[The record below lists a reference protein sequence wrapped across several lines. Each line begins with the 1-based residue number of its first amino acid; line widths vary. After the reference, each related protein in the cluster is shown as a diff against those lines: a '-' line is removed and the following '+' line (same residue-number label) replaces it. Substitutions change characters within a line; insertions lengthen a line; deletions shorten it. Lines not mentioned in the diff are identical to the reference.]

1 VKSYR
6 LGDFVRFHSIESLE
20 FPKESIANEYFTK
33 SCFPKNK
40 KRRRPVRVDF
50 KTLAEIVDSK
60 NFPTID
66 ELAIHLRLGDQYG
79 KRIKIEDYINIIV
92 NNIDI
97 IKTKKCKVYCK
108 NHRPIPRSVAE
119 TDNYLYKLI
128 SEIKNLGFSVASPT
142 SFNDKKIG
150 NPWEL
155 VDQDFIELAN
165 SKYLIAGRRG
175 FGWLS
180 ACMNKN
186 QVFWDA
192 YKMQNN
198 IPDLIWDPANLKK
211 PNDRNSAYHITHLE
225 GFIFQKKHQF
235 EWKQY

>member
-6 LGDFVRFHSIESLE
+6 LGDFVRFHSIESLK

-50 KTLAEIVDSK
+50 KTLAEIVDNK

-108 NHRPIPRSVAE
+108 NHRPVPRSVAK
-119 TDNYLYKLI
+119 TDNYLHKLI
-128 SEIKNLGFSVASPT
+128 SEIKNLGFSVVSPT
-142 SFNDKKIG
+142 PFNDKKFG

-155 VDQDFIELAN
+155 VDQDFIKL
-165 SKYLIAGRRG
+165 
-175 FGWLS
+175 
-180 ACMNKN
+180 
-186 QVFWDA
+186 
-192 YKMQNN
+192 
-198 IPDLIWDPANLKK
+198 
-211 PNDRNSAYHITHLE
+211 
-225 GFIFQKKHQF
+225 
-235 EWKQY
+235 